1 MRKWNNNIWKFQE
14 TVKVSFYILKQFNNL
29 TNYDTIKRKIIKIKG
44 KNMRL
49 ILAEKPSVGKDLG
62 RVLNCNKSGSGF
74 VEGKK
79 HIVTWALGH
88 LVTLADPESYNSK
101 YARWELEDLP
111 IIPKSM
117 KTEVIKQT
125 RKQFSLVKELMLRND
140 VKEIVIATDAG
151 REGELV
157 ARWIIEKAGVKKP
170 LKRLWISSV
179 TDKAIKDGFN
189 NLKDGRLYEALYAS
203 ALARAEA
210 DWIVGINATRALTT
224 KYKAQL
230 SCGRVQTPTLAMI
243 KALEDEIRDFKPV
256 YYYGVEVTAENFKFI
271 WHDKNDNRIF
281 DEVKCDYIIE
291 SIKGKKLEIVN
302 ISRKKAL
309 KYAPLLYDLT
319 ELQRDANNIYGFS
332 AKETLSIMQALYE
345 RHKVLTYP
353 RTDSRYL
360 TEDIVETL
368 KDRVRAVS
376 VGPYSKIG
384 YKISSN
390 PIKPNKNFVNNL
402 KVSDHHAIIPTEQR
416 IILTELS
423 DRERKIFDL
432 VVKRFFAVLSEPF
445 EYEKITLAAKINN
458 EDFTSS
464 GRITL
469 KAGWKEVYGSYEDE
483 EILVEHSKEELN
495 KLKKGSLNVRTV
507 KKIRGETKSPARFTE
522 ATLLSA
528 MENPV
533 KYMKNADKELKKT
546 IGETGGLGTVATRAD
561 IIDKL
566 FNSYVIEKKDKYIY
580 TTSKGRQLLE
590 LAPTDLKSP
599 VLTAKW
605 EQKLND
611 ISKGNL
617 EKNKFID
624 DMINYTRLIIKEI
637 KNSDKKFLHDNET
650 REKCP
655 NCQEYLLEV
664 KGKKGTML
672 ICKNRE
678 CGYKRGIS
686 QITNARCPNCHKK
699 LELKGEGEG
708 KIFVCKCGY
717 REKLSAFNKRK
728 ENEKASISNREA
740 AKYLAK
746 LNKKSEIN
754 INTALADSLKKLK
767 LDKEI

>member
-1 MRKWNNNIWKFQE
+1 
-14 TVKVSFYILKQFNNL
+14 
-29 TNYDTIKRKIIKIKG
+29 
-44 KNMRL
+44 MRL

-62 RVLNCNKSGSGF
+62 RVLNCNKEGNGYL
-74 VEGKK
+74 EGKDN
-79 HIVTWALGH
+79 IVTWALGH
-88 LVTLADPESYNSK
+88 LVTLADPESYDSK
-101 YARWELEDLP
+101 YASWQLEDLP

-125 RKQFSLVKELMLRND
+125 RKQFNTVKELMLRSD

-170 LKRLWISSV
+170 IKRLWISSV
-179 TDKAIKDGFN
+179 TDKAIREGFN
-189 NLKDGRLYEALYAS
+189 NLKDGRLYESLYAS
-203 ALARAEA
+203 ALARAQA

-224 KYKAQL
+224 KYNAQL

-256 YYYGVEVTAENFKFI
+256 KYYGIEVTAVNFKFT
-271 WHDKNDNRIF
+271 WHDNNDKRIF
-281 DEVKCDYIIE
+281 DEAKCDRTMD
-291 SIKGKKLEIVN
+291 SLKGKRLEIID
-302 ISRKKAL
+302 ISRKKLL
-309 KYAPLLYDLT
+309 KHAPLLYDLT

-360 TEDIVETL
+360 TDDLVETL

-376 VGPYSKIG
+376 VGPYSKTG
-384 YKISSN
+384 LKICSN
-390 PIKPNKNFVNNL
+390 PLKPNKNFVDNS

-416 IILTELS
+416 AVLADMT

-432 VVKRFFAVLSEPF
+432 VVKRFFAVLSDPF
-445 EYEKITLAAKINN
+445 EYERIIIEAKINN
-458 EDFTSS
+458 EKFTSS

-469 KAGWKEVYGSYEDE
+469 KTGWKEIYGSYEDE
-483 EILVEHSKEELN
+483 EAQDELAAEELN
-495 KLKKGSLNVRTV
+495 KLKKGFLSISSI
-507 KKIRGETKSPARFTE
+507 KKTTGETKAPARFTE
-522 ATLLSA
+522 ASLLSA

-533 KYMKNADKELKKT
+533 KYMKNADKDLKKT
-546 IGETGGLGTVATRAD
+546 IGQAGGLGTVATRAD

-566 FNSYVIEKKDKYIY
+566 FNSFVIEKKDKYIY

-590 LAPTDLKSP
+590 LAPEDLKSP

-605 EQKLND
+605 EQKLNE
-611 ISKGNL
+611 IAKGNL
-617 EKNKFID
+617 DKNKFLD
-624 DMINYTRLIIKEI
+624 DMIDYTRLIIKEI
-637 KNSDKKFLHDNET
+637 KNSDKKYVHDNET

-664 KGKKGTML
+664 KGKKGTFL
-672 ICKNRE
+672 VCKNRE
-678 CGYKRGIS
+678 CGYRKNIS
-686 QITNARCPNCHKK
+686 QISNARCPNCHKK

-708 KIFVCKCGY
+708 RIFVCACGY
-717 REKLSAFNKRK
+717 REKLSAFMKRK
-728 ENEKASISNREA
+728 ENEKTSISSREA
-740 AKYLAK
+740 AKYLSK
-746 LNKKSEIN
+746 LNKKSDEN
-754 INTALADSLKKLK
+754 INTALADALKKLK
-767 LDKEI
+767 L